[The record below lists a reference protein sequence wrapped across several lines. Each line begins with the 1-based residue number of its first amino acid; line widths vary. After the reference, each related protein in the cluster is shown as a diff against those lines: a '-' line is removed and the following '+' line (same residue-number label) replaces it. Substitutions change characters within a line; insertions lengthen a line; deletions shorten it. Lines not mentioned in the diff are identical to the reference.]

1 MSSFDC
7 DPVSVM
13 LSKAMFWYNTTV
25 SKIEEDKKK
34 KAERIRLR
42 PLASMDTF
50 FENYFIDSDEYNL
63 CDSGVDDYMLI
74 EKRLQLLEE
83 KTANKLKE
91 LKDKFKQ
98 IKKQIETHNYVE
110 NDLESDDD
118 YAYSTE
124 EESDEESEEEN
135 EEDSEDED
143 N

>member
-1 MSSFDC
+1 MSSVNC

-13 LSKAMFWYNTTV
+13 LSKAMYWYNTTV
-25 SKIEEDKKK
+25 KLIEEDKKK
-34 KAERIRLR
+34 KEERIKNR
-42 PLASMDTF
+42 PLTSMDTF

-98 IKKQIETHNYVE
+98 IKKQIETYNYVE
-110 NDLESDDD
+110 KDLESYDD
-118 YAYSTE
+118 YAYSSEEDDESE
-124 EESDEESEEEN
+124 EESDEE
-135 EEDSEDED
+135 EED